1 MPERFLG
8 DWPKDA
14 FISFSQGLYLSS
26 PQHYI
31 HDSRPLRRCPRL
43 PWKTVRT
50 AVVKLMTMCSYVF
63 LRFGETEVMVV
74 INMFVSRYRLEI
86 KEEPEFAGE
95 TFEERYARVTAFDE
109 GISTM

>member
-26 PQHYI
+26 PRHYN
-31 HDSRPLRRCPRL
+31 HDSRPLCRCPRL

-74 INMFVSRYRLEI
+74 INMFISRYRLEV